1 MYSSKYLNTIFK
13 YFTAVG
19 SCCRCIS
26 RDNTLS
32 DSVSSSCRET
42 VSFDILWLNK
52 NDSPGFPWVISPN
65 RQVAKNRN
73 NIKQHVTKTSK
84 HLKNKMVHFYHNRG
98 VDIWNLIMF
107 SFCCLQCYMLYEVE
121 VGWGL
126 MVLLHIFLFFK
137 AHSVICINTTMCI

>member
-73 NIKQHVTKTSK
+73 NIKQHVTKTSAK

-107 SFCCLQCYMLYEVE
+107 SFCCLQCYMQQI
-121 VGWGL
+121 WGRSR
-126 MVLLHIFLFFK
+126 MRFDGITAYISLL
-137 AHSVICINTTMCI
+137 